1 MEKIKQNHKISSN
14 QVDPIRSVPKVELV
28 NINEWHKA
36 WPSTKTL
43 TIKWEK
49 SDLGWIKNEKAEVQ
63 LFGYY
68 EEDDGPHF
76 DFLQKL
82 GTDLENTGKCFCL
95 TWGLAMS
102 NKKKFKYF
110 SR

>member
-1 MEKIKQNHKISSN
+1 M
-14 QVDPIRSVPKVELV
+14 V

-43 TIKWEK
+43 AIKWEK

-82 GTDLENTGKCFCL
+82 GTDLENTG
-95 TWGLAMS
+95 
-102 NKKKFKYF
+102 FKNF
-110 SR
+110 ELNIGVRNFK